1 MSKVNMKLTFAI
13 LMYLPTAFL
22 FIYGAKALEMSQDQ
36 VLLSTA
42 WVMLV
47 LINQMFV
54 GLALTDKKYS
64 EKL

>member
-1 MSKVNMKLTFAI
+1 MSKLNMKLAFAI

-22 FIYGAKALEMSQDQ
+22 FVYGAKVLGMTPDQ
-36 VLLSTA
+36 IMLSTA

>member
-1 MSKVNMKLTFAI
+1 MSKLNMKLAFAFF
-13 LMYLPTAFL
+13 MYLPTAFL
-22 FIYGAKALEMSQDQ
+22 FVYGAKVLGMTPDQ
-36 VLLSTA
+36 IMLSTA

>member
-1 MSKVNMKLTFAI
+1 MSKLNMKLAFAFF
-13 LMYLPTAFL
+13 MYLPTAFL
-22 FIYGAKALEMSQDQ
+22 FIYGAKVLGMTPDQ
-36 VLLSTA
+36 IMLSTA

>member
-1 MSKVNMKLTFAI
+1 MSKLNMKLAFAI
-13 LMYLPTAFL
+13 FMYLPTAFL
-22 FIYGAKALEMSQDQ
+22 FIYGAKVLGMTPDQ
-36 VLLSTA
+36 IMLSTA

>member
-1 MSKVNMKLTFAI
+1 MKLAFAFF
-13 LMYLPTAFL
+13 MYLPTAFL
-22 FIYGAKALEMSQDQ
+22 FIYGAKVLGMTPDQ
-36 VLLSTA
+36 IMLSTA

>member
-1 MSKVNMKLTFAI
+1 MKLAFAI
-13 LMYLPTAFL
+13 FMYLPTAFL
-22 FIYGAKALEMSQDQ
+22 FIYGAKVLGMTPDQ
-36 VLLSTA
+36 IMLSTA

>member
-1 MSKVNMKLTFAI
+1 MSKLNMKLAFAI
-13 LMYLPTAFL
+13 FMYLPTAFL
-22 FIYGAKALEMSQDQ
+22 FVYGAKVLGMTPDQ
-36 VLLSTA
+36 IMLSTA